1 MSENNNKRLT
11 RFVVSPVVL
20 IRLSSILVVVL
31 MAGHL
36 SAYPADN
43 TRELMKVPREHPG
56 RR

>member
-36 SAYPADN
+36 SAYPWTSTLGN
-43 TRELMKVPREHPG
+43 LNML
-56 RR
+56 